1 MTLIRV
7 ATGEAWNSVMD
18 DMGRPFEANF
28 ICIKSDEVPDWK
40 YEDYKKH
47 GLSGCG

>member
-18 DMGRPFEANF
+18 DMGRQFAPNF
-28 ICIKSDEVPDWK
+28 ICITSDEISDWT
-40 YEDYKKH
+40 YDEY
-47 GLSGCG
+47 

>member
-18 DMGRPFEANF
+18 DMGRPFAPNF
-28 ICIKSDEVPDWK
+28 ICIKPEELVAEYTWEN
-40 YEDYKKH
+40 Y
-47 GLSGCG
+47 

>member
-18 DMGRPFEANF
+18 DMGRPFAANF
-28 ICIKSDEVPDWK
+28 ICIDDTEITDW
-40 YEDYKKH
+40 
-47 GLSGCG
+47 